1 MPAEHTSV
9 IFTNTT
15 SSSSSQPF
23 DIFGLLLIVG
33 LIVIVLLIA
42 VILLLLALLR
52 NRKSQIGH
60 SSEDETH
67 KSIPQSSPISAT
79 CTEFASQVYSNSDFQ
94 FDGTE
99 VQNIVVNRM
108 RLDTEMM
115 YEPYEDAETTKGVTS
130 TSGNVD
136 IPGHHNGTSNGE
148 NLWSDDS
155 DDDDDQNIALKS
167 QEIILNEIKV
177 GSNGTADY

>member
-23 DIFGLLLIVG
+23 DIFSLLLIIG
-33 LIVIVLLIA
+33 LFVIVLLFA
-42 VILLLLALLR
+42 VILLLMALLR
-52 NRKSQIGH
+52 KRSTRKVG
-60 SSEDETH
+60 DETH

-79 CTEFASQVYSNSDFQ
+79 CTEFASQVYSNSDVQ
-94 FDGTE
+94 LDGTE
-99 VQNIVVNRM
+99 VQNMVVNRM

-130 TSGNVD
+130 TSGNVGS
-136 IPGHHNGTSNGE
+136 PGHHNGTSNGE
-148 NLWSDDS
+148 YLWSDDS
-155 DDDDDQNIALKS
+155 DDDDDQNMALKS
-167 QEIILNEIKV
+167 QEIILKEIKV
-177 GSNGTADY
+177 GSNGTAGN